1 MFNTCTHWLA
11 LGVLSIG
18 HLVVG
23 THSLGNKSDFV
34 SRKGLKVPYTHN
46 FKLKYVFKGVEHL
59 I

>member
-18 HLVVG
+18 HLGV
-23 THSLGNKSDFV
+23 GNKSDFV